1 MSWNTSIHALAC
13 WIFSSAAGPVSGLL
27 RWNLPASVVTH
38 SLHCCGVANS
48 SSSGIT
54 DTVDAMLG
62 AGLAAR
68 DTGGSEPAGV
78 PGSGPAGDCEPDSAT
93 AADCG
98 AACCT
103 ACDGESVAVLDGAG
117 AGLDADGVSAP
128 PRRGNRSG
136 RLTSPPLAAAHSLS
150 ASRTARMDSA
160 SWSPPAPRCALAA

>member
-93 AADCG
+93 AGVPGSGPAGDC
-98 AACCT
+98 
-103 ACDGESVAVLDGAG
+103 E
-117 AGLDADGVSAP
+117 P
-128 PRRGNRSG
+128 
-136 RLTSPPLAAAHSLS
+136 
-150 ASRTARMDSA
+150 DSA
-160 SWSPPAPRCALAA
+160 TA